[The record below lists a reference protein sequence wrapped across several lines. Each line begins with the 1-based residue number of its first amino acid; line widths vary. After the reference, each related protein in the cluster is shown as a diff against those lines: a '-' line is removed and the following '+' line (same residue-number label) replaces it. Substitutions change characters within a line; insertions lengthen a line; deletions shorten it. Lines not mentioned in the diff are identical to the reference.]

1 MELRK
6 KITEIQQK
14 LKAPKS
20 QFNSFGKYSYR
31 NCEDILEA
39 LKPLLGDVMMTISDD
54 IVVIGNRY
62 YVKATVTVSD
72 ESGIFTVSAYARE
85 SETKKGMDDSQI
97 TGATSSYARK
107 YALNGMWLI
116 DDTKDADSQKPE
128 ETKVKQNKEPDVPEF
143 TPEEYITLEQQ
154 TTINGIIIDKD
165 VDRDAFLKFMGAA
178 SVKEIK
184 LCDYKH
190 AIDSLKM
197 AKGKK
202 AA

>member
-1 MELRK
+1 MELRQ

-20 QFNSFGKYSYR
+20 QFNAFGKYSYR

-39 LKPLLGDVMMTISDD
+39 LKPLLGDVLMTIFDE
-54 IVVIGNRY
+54 IVLIGNRY
-62 YVKATVTVSD
+62 YVRATVTVSD
-72 ESGIFTVSAYARE
+72 ESGLFSVSAYARE

-128 ETKVKQNKEPDVPEF
+128 EQKAKPNKEPDVPEF
-143 TPEEYITLEQQ
+143 KTEEYITLEQQ

-165 VDRDAFLKFMGAA
+165 VDKDAFLKFMVAM
-178 SVKEIK
+178 SVPEIK
-184 LCDYKH
+184 LSDYDK
-190 AIDSLKM
+190 ALTVLKQ
-197 AKGKK
+197 AKGRKK
-202 AA
+202 